1 MATQTC
7 LHRLRK
13 EYQQLM
19 KNPIL
24 NMKIYVNPD
33 NILKWYF
40 CIYNLSE
47 KDNPWY
53 HGGEYYGWIE
63 MHHDYPYKPPSYY
76 MLTPNGRFEIE
87 KSICTTNSSFHMK
100 NWNPLWT
107 LDSLFRGFLSLFL
120 EDNSNQQLSVN
131 HLHTSSHIKKQFA
144 LRSKEYNQTHN
155 TKLNSIMDEYEE
167 IIFHPDDRNQSS
179 QSSSRSSSSNL
190 INQPKIKLK
199 MKPLKPF

>member
-7 LHRLRK
+7 LHRLKK

-24 NMKIYVNPD
+24 NMKIYINPS

-40 CIYNLSE
+40 CIYNLNE
-47 KDNPWY
+47 KDYPWY

-76 MLTPNGRFEIE
+76 MLTPNGRFDVG

-107 LDSLFRGFLSLFL
+107 LDGLFRGFMSLFL
-120 EDNSNQQLSVN
+120 EDNSNQPLSVN
-131 HLHTSSHIKKQFA
+131 HLHTSSQIKIQYAF
-144 LRSKEYNQTHN
+144 RSKQYNQIHN
-155 TKLNSIMDEYEE
+155 AEINLIMNDYEE
-167 IIFHPDDRNQSS
+167 IIFHPDDRNQSQPDES
-179 QSSSRSSSSNL
+179 HSSST
-190 INQPKIKLK
+190 QKPKIKLK
-199 MKPLKPF
+199 MKQL